1 MAIQQR
7 RGAKADFDATKML
20 PGELAVTTDGSRK
33 VYVAFAPGDAKEL
46 ASTED
51 VEETIQSGIEEIEQ
65 KKEET
70 LAQFPNYEE
79 KLAELEVYKANS
91 IISTSSGT
99 VFHETDCA
107 AVPPTNIKLFGKGKQ
122 RQYEGNQLL
131 PYPYAKTTV
140 TKEGITFTDNGD
152 GSVTICGTATN
163 DVYFQFAHTIYDN
176 AIDIEAGTYT
186 TSCDGLVDGMVYI
199 TYLNNIKTYKEGTFT
214 TEESEIVDMAIRVL
228 GGATVNTTIYP
239 MLNTGTTALPWE
251 PYVGGEAS
259 PNMNYPQE
267 VECLGESGSIKQS
280 IYNKNLYCGRYYYLA
295 YTNGIG
301 ILRNKD
307 EVAFP
312 YNPKVETD
320 GVAKIVPCHA
330 GKTYTM
336 SVRGVNEN
344 CVYGITEYDSIES
357 AFKSSNA
364 IGYCVYGTSSYTK
377 SYTAKQN
384 GILLCG
390 VAGKWTDGNT
400 TIHVC
405 TEDEEVQVEIG
416 EVATEYEEPVD
427 VQEFTSLTPNGLRG
441 IPLGQTIPDAIK
453 NSPIHMSGVYWDS
466 VEGQYYIAD
475 TKNENGKDAQRVNT
489 VDLSTLTWEKNEKWW
504 QTTIDNLV
512 YVSKNT
518 ELGLAMCTTYHIRAC
533 HGFSTAS
540 GSEFGVDTSNIKF
553 ARNESEETPVGEL
566 TYILAEPIVTEST
579 DQYDV
584 VMNYPNTTIVND
596 AGAYMEVTHVKDTQ
610 KHIEQ
615 NYVSKEAYSE
625 HENRIAE
632 LEKAIV
638 NS

>member
-65 KKEET
+65 KKEEA
-70 LAQFPNYEE
+70 LAQFPNYED

-91 IISTSSGT
+91 IISKASGEVIT
-99 VFHETDCA
+99 TTDSA
-107 AVPPTNIKLFGKGKQ
+107 KAKPKNIKLFGKGKQ
-122 RQYEGNQLL
+122 RQYEGNQL
-131 PYPYAKTTV
+131 ANFNDFVGTTKSDCYV
-140 TKEGITFTDNGD
+140 REFKLIAGTMTMGIELENNSSGAHIDFVNDNGEKIT
-152 GSVTICGTATN
+152 SV
-163 DVYFQFAHTIYDN
+163 
-176 AIDIEAGTYT
+176 
-186 TSCDGLVDGMVYI
+186 
-199 TYLNNIKTYKEGTFT
+199 
-214 TEESEIVDMAIRVL
+214 
-228 GGATVNTTIYP
+228 GATIDGNTFQLTQEQVDAITQINLFVYVEYAGSKVKSV
-239 MLNTGTTALPWE
+239 MLNEGDTLKPYE
-251 PYVGGEAS
+251 PYVGGEPS

-427 VQEFTSLTPNGLRG
+427 VQEFTFQTPNGLRG

-453 NSPIHMSGVYWDS
+453 NSPIHMNGVYWDN
-466 VEGQYYIAD
+466 VEQQYYIAD
-475 TKNENGKDAQRVNT
+475 TKNENGKDVQRIGKYNFTGEENMEKRGVTTFDLYQTHLNDLDFGNASIVLPMFCTHFAYDNYITKSNT
-489 VDLSTLTWEKNEKWW
+489 VYSMGHG
-504 QTTIDNLV
+504 
-512 YVSKNT
+512 YVSFSFA
-518 ELGLAMCTTYHIRAC
+518 EYGTT
-533 HGFSTAS
+533 T
-540 GSEFGVDTSNIKF
+540 VDDIKKAF
-553 ARNESEETPVGEL
+553 AEKYAEGNPVEI
-566 TYILAEPIVTEST
+566 TYILAEPIITEST

-584 VMNYPNTTIVND
+584 IMNYPNTTIVND
-596 AGAYMEVTHVKDTQ
+596 AGAYMEVEYVADTK

-615 NYVSKEAYSE
+615 NYVSKEAHQE